1 VVVPVDGINRAVL
14 RTIAYARRL
23 SSRVTAVHMTSD
35 HAEGELLRRQWEEWV
50 PDVPLVIVESQLG
63 SFIEPLIAYLDAL
76 QHSQSEGF
84 LTVVLPELVPKQ
96 AWKRLLHNQ
105 LSSRLKKA
113 LESRSNTLI
122 ATVPFELRS

>member
-1 VVVPVDGINRAVL
+1 
-14 RTIAYARRL
+14 
-23 SSRVTAVHMTSD
+23 MTSD

-50 PDVPLVIVESQLG
+50 PDVPLVIVESQFG